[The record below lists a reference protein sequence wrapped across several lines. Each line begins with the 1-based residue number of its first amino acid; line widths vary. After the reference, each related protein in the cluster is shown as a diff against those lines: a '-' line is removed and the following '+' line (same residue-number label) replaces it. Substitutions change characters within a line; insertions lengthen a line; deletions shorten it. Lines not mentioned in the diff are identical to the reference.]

1 MQVGG
6 KTTRL
11 FLLQSSFQER
21 NPSVT
26 LSNIKQPAENKNCR
40 VAHLSLAPIKQLE
53 FFFFFSL
60 IYIWV
65 FNAFQLSC
73 SDKLQITIRGTEIN
87 KEGGSQKIK

>member
-26 LSNIKQPAENKNCR
+26 LSNIKQPAENKNCL

-53 FFFFFSL
+53 FFYFSFH
-60 IYIWV
+60 IYIYMGIQRIPV
-65 FNAFQLSC
+65 VMQRQVANYNQRHR
-73 SDKLQITIRGTEIN
+73 DK
-87 KEGGSQKIK
+87 